1 MDSDRDAAALRRQLA
16 DPLLAATHPVY
27 RPLLW
32 TLLGCVLLFIGWAAW
47 AQLDEVTRGDGR
59 VVPFSRIQKIQS
71 LEGGI
76 LDRLLVK
83 EGDLVEV
90 GQPLVRLDETRF
102 LTNFQESAN
111 QASVLRAAI
120 ARLDAEVLGKKSI
133 EFPPDVD
140 PEGPL
145 ARSNASCSSRAATN
159 WWRAPRRSSGR
170 STWRRASST
179 WFARWWPSVR

>member
-1 MDSDRDAAALRRQLA
+1 M
-16 DPLLAATHPVY
+16 
-27 RPLLW
+27 
-32 TLLGCVLLFIGWAAW
+32 LLFIGWAAW

-140 PEGPL
+140 PEGRWRVP
-145 ARSNASCSSRAATN
+145 NASCSSRAATN

-170 STWRRASST
+170 FTWRRASST

>member
-1 MDSDRDAAALRRQLA
+1 MDSERDAAALRRQLA

-83 EGDLVEV
+83 EGDLV
-90 GQPLVRLDETRF
+90 
-102 LTNFQESAN
+102 
-111 QASVLRAAI
+111 
-120 ARLDAEVLGKKSI
+120 
-133 EFPPDVD
+133 
-140 PEGPL
+140 
-145 ARSNASCSSRAATN
+145 
-159 WWRAPRRSSGR
+159 
-170 STWRRASST
+170 
-179 WFARWWPSVR
+179 

>member
-1 MDSDRDAAALRRQLA
+1 M
-16 DPLLAATHPVY
+16 
-27 RPLLW
+27 
-32 TLLGCVLLFIGWAAW
+32 LLFIGWAAW

-76 LDRLLVK
+76 PDRLVVK
-83 EGDLVEV
+83 EATWWKSAAGA
-90 GQPLVRLDETRF
+90 PDETRF

-133 EFPPDVD
+133 D
-140 PEGPL
+140 PAGR
-145 ARSNASCSSRAATN
+145 RSRRWRVPNASCLV
-159 WWRAPRRSSGR
+159 APRQTGGGHPGDP
-170 STWRRASST
+170 AADPPGAEP
-179 WFARWWPSVR
+179 ARPGPPAGGPSVR